1 MQKKLNDP
9 TTLTLW
15 HNYGGQMKNT
25 MDAIIDEFNDTV
37 GKEKGII
44 VNVTSISS
52 SATLQE
58 KLFMA
63 ANDEPNAPD
72 LPDITTLYPNTA
84 LMLAE
89 KGLLTDIG
97 TLFTEEELSK
107 YVKRFVDEG
116 RLFDGGLYVFPTAKS
131 TEVVFLNMTVFNR
144 FIKESDASYEDLETF
159 EGIIETAEKYYNWT
173 DSLTPDI
180 KNDGKAFIVYDSLF
194 NIAQMGFQQL
204 NDSFIVNEELNLNS
218 SSYRHVWDLFY
229 EPAVKGYIA
238 NYDGYGSD
246 LMKTG
251 NVAASIGSTA
261 GVLFYSPIITYDDNL
276 TEAVEYLILPY
287 PTFKDGEKAA
297 IQRGGGI
304 GIIKSN
310 EVREQAAGEFL
321 KWFTAPEQNLKFV
334 SSTGYLPVTNE
345 AFNDVM
351 NDNGIVKDDNIKRL
365 INTAREMQE
374 QYFFFIPPTFD
385 KFEELQSK
393 YEKKLKETVSLSR
406 KEYLLLMESMDEVNA
421 YEKVSNGIYENF
433 INHMR

>member
-1 MQKKLNDP
+1 
-9 TTLTLW
+9 
-15 HNYGGQMKNT
+15 MKNT
-25 MDAIIDEFNDTV
+25 IGNIIDEFNDTV

-63 ANDEPNAPD
+63 ANDEPNAPN

-89 KGLLTDIG
+89 MGLLTDIE
-97 TLFTEEELSK
+97 TLFTEEELSDYVQK
-107 YVKRFVDEG
+107 YIEEG
-116 RLFDGGLYVFPTAKS
+116 RLLDGGLYVFPIAKS
-131 TEVVFLNMTVFNR
+131 TEVIFLNTNIFNR
-144 FIKESDASYEDLETF
+144 FIKDTDASYENLKTF
-159 EGIIETAEKYYNWT
+159 EGIIEIAEKYYNWT

-180 KNDGKAFIVYDSLF
+180 KNDGKTFIVYDSLF
-194 NIAQMGFQQL
+194 NISQIGFQQL
-204 NDSFIVNEELNLNS
+204 NDSFIVNEELNLDS
-218 SSYRHVWDLFY
+218 PSYNHLWNIFY
-229 EPAVKGYIA
+229 EPAVKGYVA
-238 NYDGYGSD
+238 NYEGYGSD

-261 GVLFYSPIITYDDNL
+261 GVLFYSPIITYEDNI
-276 TEAVEYLILPY
+276 TETVEYLVLPY
-287 PTFKDGEKAA
+287 PTFKNGQKVA

-304 GIIKSN
+304 SIIKSN
-310 EVREQAAGEFL
+310 ESREQAAAEFL

-345 AFNDVM
+345 AFNAVM
-351 NDNGIVKDDNIKRL
+351 SDNGIVKDDNIKKL
-365 INTAREMQE
+365 IKTVRDMQE
-374 QYFFFIPPTFD
+374 QYFFIIPPTFA

-406 KEYLLLMESMDEVNA
+406 IEYLKLLDSMDEDEA
-421 YEKVSNGIYENF
+421 YNEVSNGIYENF
-433 INHMR
+433 IDQMR